1 MISVILC
8 THNPRRDYLEKALEG
23 LRRQTLPSTDWE
35 LVVVD
40 NASEPALE
48 EEHFAGLGR
57 FARVLRE
64 DKLGLTP
71 ARLRGIRAS
80 EGDILVFVDDDN
92 ILDPDYLESAAA
104 IGKANPHLGAWGG
117 QSKPRFEQRPPEWT
131 RRYWGSLVIREIT
144 RDTWSNLPYLH
155 ESMPAGAGLCVRRSV
170 AQQYHQLHDRG
181 ARPVMLDRAG
191 QNLLSG
197 GDNDLVCCAFD
208 IGLGAGVFESLRL
221 VHLIPPSRLEESYL
235 LNLVEGIA
243 YSIVVLRSFRPD
255 AYPSTPHRGW
265 QGRIADGLRFARMG
279 SRERR
284 FQRALRRGEARAH
297 RDVTRSAESR

>member
-1 MISVILC
+1 M
-8 THNPRRDYLEKALEG
+8 TLEG
-23 LRRQTLPSTDWE
+23 LRGQTLPSAEWE

-40 NASEPALE
+40 NASDPAMDE
-48 EEHFAGLGR
+48 DTFSGIGVH
-57 FARVLRE
+57 ARVIRE
-64 DKLGLTP
+64 NTLGLTP
-71 ARLRGIRAS
+71 ARLHGIREAQG
-80 EGDILVFVDDDN
+80 EILVFVDDDN
-92 ILDPDYLESAAA
+92 ILDPDYLERATA

-117 QSKPRFEQRPPEWT
+117 QSKPRFEQPPPEWT

-170 AQQYHQLHDRG
+170 AQQYHELHDRG

-197 GDNDLVCCAFD
+197 GDNDLVCCGFD

-221 VHLIPPSRLEESYL
+221 VHLIPPSRLEERYL

-243 YSIVVLRSFRPD
+243 YSIVVLRWFRPE
-255 AYPSTPHRGW
+255 AYPATFDRGW
-265 QGRIADGLRFARMG
+265 QGRIADVVRLARMG
-279 SRERR
+279 RRERR
-284 FQRALRRGEARAH
+284 FQRAVRRGEARA
-297 RDVTRSAESR
+297 RRGLARQAKSS